1 MNRWADLFGCP
12 TKAART
18 IAEKGLLY
26 DLLDL
31 CDACPKQTDECFGPG
46 GKCAM
51 EDYDAILE
59 WLLGEVER

>member
-18 IAEKGLLY
+18 LAERDLICDLLY
-26 DLLDL
+26 R
-31 CDACPKQTDECFGPG
+31 CDVCPMQSDECYTPG
-46 GKCAM
+46 GKCVM

>member
-12 TKAART
+12 TNAART

-26 DLLDL
+26 DLLDQ
-31 CDACPKQTDECFGPG
+31 CDACAKQTDECFEPG
-46 GKCAM
+46 YKCPM
-51 EDYDAILE
+51 DNYDAILE